1 MKRILFAV
9 LALVLG
15 AAGSIRAQNPT
26 QARPTPPFP
35 AANGEVLGAVVDTA
49 TKEPVA
55 RASVAIRSR
64 KDSSLITG
72 AIAGPD
78 GSFHIQG
85 LRPGDYYL
93 RTTAIGFKPR
103 SYTFSITDAAPRANV
118 GSLTLTRPALKR
130 AIGSTSLHRTG
141 VDAMQGRIGV
151 VTRAIGELESGLVKV
166 GGETWTAR
174 SFYDEEPIAE
184 GSRVEV
190 IKIEGVT
197 ALVVPAPSPRDDP
210 TPELEE

>member
-1 MKRILFAV
+1 MDAWVIWVVA
-9 LALVLG
+9 
-15 AAGSIRAQNPT
+15 
-26 QARPTPPFP
+26 
-35 AANGEVLGAVVDTA
+35 AVVLLIAEA
-49 TKEPVA
+49 TTSA
-55 RASVAIRSR
+55 FIALYFGLA
-64 KDSSLITG
+64 
-72 AIAGPD
+72 AIAAAAVAL
-78 GSFHIQG
+78 SG
-85 LRPGDYYL
+85 LGVVVQL
-93 RTTAIGFKPR
+93 IAF
-103 SYTFSITDAAPRANV
+103 AALSV
-118 GSLTLTRPALKR
+118 GSLTVTRPALKR

-210 TPELEE
+210 TPQLEE

>member
-1 MKRILFAV
+1 MDAWVIWVVA
-9 LALVLG
+9 
-15 AAGSIRAQNPT
+15 
-26 QARPTPPFP
+26 
-35 AANGEVLGAVVDTA
+35 AVVLLIAEA
-49 TKEPVA
+49 TTSAFIAIYFGLAAIAAAAVA
-55 RASVAIRSR
+55 LTGLGVVVQ
-64 KDSSLITG
+64 LIT
-72 AIAGPD
+72 
-78 GSFHIQG
+78 F
-85 LRPGDYYL
+85 
-93 RTTAIGFKPR
+93 
-103 SYTFSITDAAPRANV
+103 AALSV

-130 AIGSTSLHRTG
+130 AIGSTALHRTG

>member
-1 MKRILFAV
+1 MDAWVIWVVA
-9 LALVLG
+9 
-15 AAGSIRAQNPT
+15 
-26 QARPTPPFP
+26 
-35 AANGEVLGAVVDTA
+35 AVVLLIAEA
-49 TKEPVA
+49 TTSA
-55 RASVAIRSR
+55 FIALYFGLA
-64 KDSSLITG
+64 
-72 AIAGPD
+72 AIAAAAVALT
-78 GSFHIQG
+78 G
-85 LRPGDYYL
+85 LGVVVQL
-93 RTTAIGFKPR
+93 IAF
-103 SYTFSITDAAPRANV
+103 AALSV
-118 GSLTLTRPALKR
+118 GSLTITRPALKR
-130 AIGSTSLHRTG
+130 AIGSTALHRTG

-151 VTRAIGELESGLVKV
+151 VTRAIGELESGLVKI

>member
-1 MKRILFAV
+1 MDAWVIWVVA
-9 LALVLG
+9 
-15 AAGSIRAQNPT
+15 
-26 QARPTPPFP
+26 
-35 AANGEVLGAVVDTA
+35 AVVLLIAEA
-49 TKEPVA
+49 TTSA
-55 RASVAIRSR
+55 FIALYFGLA
-64 KDSSLITG
+64 
-72 AIAGPD
+72 AIAAAAVALA
-78 GSFHIQG
+78 G
-85 LRPGDYYL
+85 LGVVVQL
-93 RTTAIGFKPR
+93 IAF
-103 SYTFSITDAAPRANV
+103 AALSV
-118 GSLTLTRPALKR
+118 GSLTITRPALKR
-130 AIGSTSLHRTG
+130 AIGSTALHRTG

-190 IKIEGVT
+190 VKIEGVT

>member
-1 MKRILFAV
+1 MDAWVIWVVA
-9 LALVLG
+9 
-15 AAGSIRAQNPT
+15 
-26 QARPTPPFP
+26 
-35 AANGEVLGAVVDTA
+35 AVVLLIAEA
-49 TKEPVA
+49 TTSA
-55 RASVAIRSR
+55 FIALYFGLA
-64 KDSSLITG
+64 
-72 AIAGPD
+72 AIAAAAVALT
-78 GSFHIQG
+78 G
-85 LRPGDYYL
+85 LGVVVQL
-93 RTTAIGFKPR
+93 IAF
-103 SYTFSITDAAPRANV
+103 AALSV
-118 GSLTLTRPALKR
+118 GSLTITRPALKR

>member
-1 MKRILFAV
+1 MDAWVIWVVA
-9 LALVLG
+9 
-15 AAGSIRAQNPT
+15 
-26 QARPTPPFP
+26 
-35 AANGEVLGAVVDTA
+35 AVVLLIAEA
-49 TKEPVA
+49 TTSA
-55 RASVAIRSR
+55 FIALYFGLA
-64 KDSSLITG
+64 
-72 AIAGPD
+72 AIAAAAVALT
-78 GSFHIQG
+78 G
-85 LRPGDYYL
+85 LGVVVQL
-93 RTTAIGFKPR
+93 IAF
-103 SYTFSITDAAPRANV
+103 AALSV
-118 GSLTLTRPALKR
+118 GSLTVTRPALKR

-151 VTRAIGELESGLVKV
+151 VTRAIGELESGLVKI

>member
-1 MKRILFAV
+1 MDAWVIWVVA
-9 LALVLG
+9 
-15 AAGSIRAQNPT
+15 
-26 QARPTPPFP
+26 
-35 AANGEVLGAVVDTA
+35 AVVLLIAEA
-49 TKEPVA
+49 TTSAFIAIYFGLAAIAAAAVA
-55 RASVAIRSR
+55 LTGMGVVVQ
-64 KDSSLITG
+64 LIT
-72 AIAGPD
+72 
-78 GSFHIQG
+78 F
-85 LRPGDYYL
+85 
-93 RTTAIGFKPR
+93 
-103 SYTFSITDAAPRANV
+103 AALSV

-130 AIGSTSLHRTG
+130 AIGSTALHRTG

>member
-1 MKRILFAV
+1 MQLIAFA
-9 LALVLG
+9 AL
-15 AAGSIRAQNPT
+15 S
-26 QARPTPPFP
+26 
-35 AANGEVLGAVVDTA
+35 
-49 TKEPVA
+49 
-55 RASVAIRSR
+55 
-64 KDSSLITG
+64 
-72 AIAGPD
+72 
-78 GSFHIQG
+78 
-85 LRPGDYYL
+85 
-93 RTTAIGFKPR
+93 
-103 SYTFSITDAAPRANV
+103 V

-130 AIGSTSLHRTG
+130 AIGSTTLHRTG

-151 VTRAIGELESGLVKV
+151 VTRAIGELEPGLVKI

>member
-1 MKRILFAV
+1 MDAWVIWVVA
-9 LALVLG
+9 
-15 AAGSIRAQNPT
+15 
-26 QARPTPPFP
+26 
-35 AANGEVLGAVVDTA
+35 AVVLLIAEA
-49 TKEPVA
+49 TTSA
-55 RASVAIRSR
+55 FIALYFGLA
-64 KDSSLITG
+64 
-72 AIAGPD
+72 AIAAAAVALT
-78 GSFHIQG
+78 G
-85 LRPGDYYL
+85 LGVIVQL
-93 RTTAIGFKPR
+93 IAF
-103 SYTFSITDAAPRANV
+103 AALSV

-130 AIGSTSLHRTG
+130 AIGSTALHRTG
-141 VDAMQGRIGV
+141 VDAMQGKIGV

>member
-1 MKRILFAV
+1 MDAWVIWVVA
-9 LALVLG
+9 
-15 AAGSIRAQNPT
+15 
-26 QARPTPPFP
+26 
-35 AANGEVLGAVVDTA
+35 AVVLLIAEA
-49 TKEPVA
+49 TTSA
-55 RASVAIRSR
+55 FIALYFGLA
-64 KDSSLITG
+64 
-72 AIAGPD
+72 AIAAAAVALT
-78 GSFHIQG
+78 G
-85 LRPGDYYL
+85 LGVVVQL
-93 RTTAIGFKPR
+93 IAF
-103 SYTFSITDAAPRANV
+103 AALSV
-118 GSLTLTRPALKR
+118 GSLTVTRPALKR
-130 AIGSTSLHRTG
+130 AIGSTTLHRTG

-151 VTRAIGELESGLVKV
+151 VTRAIGELESGLVKI

>member
-1 MKRILFAV
+1 MDAWVIWVVA
-9 LALVLG
+9 
-15 AAGSIRAQNPT
+15 
-26 QARPTPPFP
+26 
-35 AANGEVLGAVVDTA
+35 AVVLLIAEA
-49 TKEPVA
+49 TTSA
-55 RASVAIRSR
+55 FIALYFGLA
-64 KDSSLITG
+64 
-72 AIAGPD
+72 AIAAAAVALT
-78 GSFHIQG
+78 G
-85 LRPGDYYL
+85 LGVVVQL
-93 RTTAIGFKPR
+93 IAF
-103 SYTFSITDAAPRANV
+103 AALSV
-118 GSLTLTRPALKR
+118 GSLTVTRPALKR
-130 AIGSTSLHRTG
+130 AIGSTQLHRTG

>member
-1 MKRILFAV
+1 MDAWVIWVVAAVVLLIAEATTSAFIALYFGLAAIAAAAVALTGLGVVVQLIAFAV
-9 LALVLG
+9 L
-15 AAGSIRAQNPT
+15 S
-26 QARPTPPFP
+26 
-35 AANGEVLGAVVDTA
+35 
-49 TKEPVA
+49 
-55 RASVAIRSR
+55 
-64 KDSSLITG
+64 
-72 AIAGPD
+72 
-78 GSFHIQG
+78 
-85 LRPGDYYL
+85 
-93 RTTAIGFKPR
+93 
-103 SYTFSITDAAPRANV
+103 V
-118 GSLTLTRPALKR
+118 GSLTVTRPMLKR
-130 AIGSTSLHRTG
+130 AIGSTQPHRTG

-151 VTRAIGELESGLVKV
+151 VTRAIGELESGLVKI

>member
-1 MKRILFAV
+1 MDAWVIWVVA
-9 LALVLG
+9 
-15 AAGSIRAQNPT
+15 
-26 QARPTPPFP
+26 
-35 AANGEVLGAVVDTA
+35 AVVLLIAEA
-49 TKEPVA
+49 TTSA
-55 RASVAIRSR
+55 FIALYFGLA
-64 KDSSLITG
+64 
-72 AIAGPD
+72 AIA
-78 GSFHIQG
+78 
-85 LRPGDYYL
+85 
-93 RTTAIGFKPR
+93 
-103 SYTFSITDAAPRANV
+103 AAAVALTGVGVVVQLIAFAALSV
-118 GSLTLTRPALKR
+118 GSLTVTRPALKR
-130 AIGSTSLHRTG
+130 AIGSTQLHRTG
-141 VDAMQGRIGV
+141 VDAMQGKIGV

>member
-1 MKRILFAV
+1 MDAWVIWVVA
-9 LALVLG
+9 
-15 AAGSIRAQNPT
+15 
-26 QARPTPPFP
+26 
-35 AANGEVLGAVVDTA
+35 AVVLLIAEA
-49 TKEPVA
+49 TTSA
-55 RASVAIRSR
+55 FIAIYFG
-64 KDSSLITG
+64 LA
-72 AIAGPD
+72 AIAAAAVALT
-78 GSFHIQG
+78 G
-85 LRPGDYYL
+85 LGVVVQL
-93 RTTAIGFKPR
+93 IAF
-103 SYTFSITDAAPRANV
+103 AALSV
-118 GSLTLTRPALKR
+118 GSLTITRPALKR
-130 AIGSTSLHRTG
+130 AIGSTALHRTG

-210 TPELEE
+210 TPELEA

>member
-1 MKRILFAV
+1 MDAWVIWVVA
-9 LALVLG
+9 
-15 AAGSIRAQNPT
+15 
-26 QARPTPPFP
+26 
-35 AANGEVLGAVVDTA
+35 AVVLLIAEA
-49 TKEPVA
+49 TTSA
-55 RASVAIRSR
+55 FIALYFGLA
-64 KDSSLITG
+64 
-72 AIAGPD
+72 AIAAAAVALT
-78 GSFHIQG
+78 G
-85 LRPGDYYL
+85 LGVVVQL
-93 RTTAIGFKPR
+93 IAF
-103 SYTFSITDAAPRANV
+103 AALSV
-118 GSLTLTRPALKR
+118 GSLTVTRPALKR
-130 AIGSTSLHRTG
+130 AIGSTQLHRTG

-151 VTRAIGELESGLVKV
+151 VTRAIGELESGLIKV